1 MEVLLNDFKNLLLK
15 STQFKCASV
24 FPIYVPP
31 THPVPYTSMQ
41 TLFFPYFQC
50 IATEIA
56 FYFLIYDGAAL
67 KSTNK
72 IQNVQSNTRA
82 ISRLDFACLE
92 RLMPGCLLR
101 KKYPRVTYTCVHK
114 TVLN

>member
-1 MEVLLNDFKNLLLK
+1 MTLKTLLLK
-15 STQFKCASV
+15 STQIKCGSV

-56 FYFLIYDGAAL
+56 FYFLIYDRG
-67 KSTNK
+67 STKKHKQNPK
-72 IQNVQSNTRA
+72 RPIKHKGSIQA
-82 ISRLDFACLE
+82 WLC
-92 RLMPGCLLR
+92 MLR
-101 KKYPRVTYTCVHK
+101 KIDAMMSS
-114 TVLN
+114 